1 MVAFVDA
8 VLLVG
13 KRLLAMVGILVR
25 HPRKFIRWVALTDP
39 REQFFKFTHPRFS
52 RYAHYLRSVYTK
64 CQHPARP
71 VDLQE
76 AFDHLQECSRCG
88 REFEFLVG
96 RESFF
101 TRGRRSIPAVLRVTS
116 RTLTEIGILD
126 ELFEEFHPEL
136 LDVIPAIQ
144 SAYVACT
151 SSKPTDPYPG
161 LEVAW
166 QHVTTCDRCMTEVQ
180 SYRRRSDK
188 IANEP
193 VYTES

>member
-71 VDLQE
+71 VDLQK
-76 AFDHLQECSRCG
+76 AFDHTRGCSRC
-88 REFEFLVG
+88 REEFNFLIE
-96 RESFF
+96 REAFF
-101 TRGRRSIPAVLRVTS
+101 SQDRAQLLAARDVS
-116 RTLTEIGILD
+116 D
-126 ELFEEFHPEL
+126 ELFEESHPEL
-136 LDVIPAIQ
+136 LGVIPTMRSVYA
-144 SAYVACT
+144 SCSNVR
-151 SSKPTDPYPG
+151 SDDPYLVR
-161 LEVAW
+161 LEDVQ
-166 QHVTTCDRCMTEVQ
+166 QHTSACARCNEEIQ
-180 SYRRRSDK
+180 AAQRRNHK